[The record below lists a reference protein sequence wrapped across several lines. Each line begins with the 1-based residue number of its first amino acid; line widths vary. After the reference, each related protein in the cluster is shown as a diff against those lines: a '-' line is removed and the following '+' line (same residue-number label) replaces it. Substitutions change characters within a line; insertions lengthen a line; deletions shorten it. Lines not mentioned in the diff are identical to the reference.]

1 MESFQ
6 RFTEMEDKIEQLE
19 NELKWAIV
27 VEMEA
32 VSNVTIFLYC
42 YHCIPICWTCHR
54 FSPQLRL
61 TLIKREKE
69 SLGTKEEQKLHR
81 YTNLVFAFLYCIY
94 AIVGCH
100 ELSQT
105 GGERYQQGTH

>member
-6 RFTEMEDKIEQLE
+6 RITEMEDKIEQLE

-42 YHCIPICWTCHR
+42 YHYQFAGLVTD
-54 FSPQLRL
+54 SPP
-61 TLIKREKE
+61 
-69 SLGTKEEQKLHR
+69 
-81 YTNLVFAFLYCIY
+81 N
-94 AIVGCH
+94 
-100 ELSQT
+100 
-105 GGERYQQGTH
+105 